1 MPADHRTKRQPQVK
15 VLIVDDDPSFRAA
28 ALGLLAARGY
38 QVVGEAACGAEG
50 LAIACASC
58 PDAVLLDVNR
68 PDGDGL
74 AVAARLTAAGGPR
87 PRVLLTSSDSRAAPE
102 RLLRSSGAVGFI
114 AKEDL
119 ADAALDT
126 YLRG

>member
-58 PDAVLLDVNR
+58 PDAILLDVNL
-68 PDGDGL
+68 PDADGL
-74 AVAARLTAAGGPR
+74 AVAARLTAAGG

>member
-1 MPADHRTKRQPQVK
+1 MPADHRTKRQPQDK

-58 PDAVLLDVNR
+58 PDAVLLDVNL

-87 PRVLLTSSDSRAAPE
+87 VLLTSSDSRAAPE
-102 RLLRSSGAVGFI
+102 RLVRSSGAVGFI

-126 YLRG
+126 YLTG

>member
-58 PDAVLLDVNR
+58 PDAVLLDVNL

-74 AVAARLTAAGGPR
+74 AVAARLTAAGGA
-87 PRVLLTSSDSRAAPE
+87 RVLLTSSDSRAAPE

>member
-1 MPADHRTKRQPQVK
+1 MVADQRTKRQSPVK

-58 PDAVLLDVNR
+58 PDAVLLDVNL

-87 PRVLLTSSDSRAAPE
+87 VLLTSSDSRAAPE
-102 RLLRSSGAVGFI
+102 RLVRSSGAVGFI

>member
-1 MPADHRTKRQPQVK
+1 MPADHRIDRQSRVK
-15 VLIVDDDPSFRAA
+15 VLIVDDDPSFRTA

-38 QVVGEAACGAEG
+38 QVVGEAGCGAQA
-50 LAIACASC
+50 LVLACAIC
-58 PDAVLLDVNR
+58 PDAVLLDVNL

-87 PRVLLTSSDSRAAPE
+87 VLLTSSDSRAAPE
-102 RLLRSSGAVGFI
+102 RLVRSCGAVGFL

-126 YLRG
+126 YLTG

>member
-58 PDAVLLDVNR
+58 PDAVLLDVNL
-68 PDGDGL
+68 PDGHGL
-74 AVAARLTAAGGPR
+74 AVAARLAAAGGS
-87 PRVLLTSSDSRAAPE
+87 RVLLTSSDRAAAPE
-102 RLLRSSGAVGFI
+102 RLQRSCGAVGFV

-126 YLRG
+126 YLTS